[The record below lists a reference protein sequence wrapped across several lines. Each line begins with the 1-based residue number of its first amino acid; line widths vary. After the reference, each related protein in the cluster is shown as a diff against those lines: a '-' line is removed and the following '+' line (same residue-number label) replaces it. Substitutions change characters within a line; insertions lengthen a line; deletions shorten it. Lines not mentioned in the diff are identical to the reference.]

1 MVPGFAD
8 DDEAELSNGLSP
20 DQGKANQSELI
31 EDPELNEIAQK
42 LKELEASSESE
53 EEVCKEESI
62 SEEIIVI
69 EGGTKRIFCVDVK
82 SAKKILGTK
91 FHKSSCYNMK
101 YLSIM
106 FSF

>member
-69 EGGTKRIFCVDVK
+69 EGGTKEFFGVDVK
-82 SAKKILGTK
+82 NKIKILGTK
-91 FHKSSCYNMK
+91 FHRSFHYNINFC
-101 YLSIM
+101 L
-106 FSF
+106 

>member
-69 EGGTKRIFCVDVK
+69 EGGTKEFFV
-82 SAKKILGTK
+82 
-91 FHKSSCYNMK
+91 
-101 YLSIM
+101 
-106 FSF
+106 

>member
-1 MVPGFAD
+1 MTFDLTCWQRWRSIIVFVYILVPGFAD

-20 DQGKANQSELI
+20 DQGKASQSELI

-69 EGGTKRIFCVDVK
+69 EGGTKEFFV
-82 SAKKILGTK
+82 
-91 FHKSSCYNMK
+91 
-101 YLSIM
+101 
-106 FSF
+106 